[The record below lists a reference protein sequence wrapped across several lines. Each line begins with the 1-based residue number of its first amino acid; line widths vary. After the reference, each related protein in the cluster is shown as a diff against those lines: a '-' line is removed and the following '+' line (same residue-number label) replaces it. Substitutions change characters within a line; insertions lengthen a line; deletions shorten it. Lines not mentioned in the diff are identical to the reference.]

1 QTLERIFREVDHQL
15 IAHCE
20 DEATIQANLERLT
33 AEKGRENLTAAD
45 HPAIRSA
52 EGCYISS
59 SAAIGL
65 ARKTGARFHLYHVS
79 TAMELDLL
87 EGDLQLAEKKI
98 TAEACVHHLWFSD
111 EDYAELGNRIKW
123 NPAVKTVADRDALRA
138 ALLDGRIDVVATD
151 HAPHTLDE
159 KNQRYA
165 DAPSGGPLVQN
176 SLPAMLELAR
186 RLDIDYAR
194 IVELMCHQPAQ
205 LFGIQERGF
214 LREGYHAD
222 LVLVDPHR
230 PYTVQAADMFS
241 KCGWSPFEGRT
252 FAARV
257 NQTWVNGTVVYR
269 DGKHRN
275 TPAGQRLIFDRGW

>member
-1 QTLERIFREVDHQL
+1 
-15 IAHCE
+15 
-20 DEATIQANLERLT
+20 
-33 AEKGRENLTAAD
+33 
-45 HPAIRSA
+45 
-52 EGCYISS
+52 
-59 SAAIGL
+59 
-65 ARKTGARFHLYHVS
+65 
-79 TAMELDLL
+79 M
-87 EGDLQLAEKKI
+87 
-98 TAEACVHHLWFSD
+98 
-111 EDYAELGNRIKW
+111 
-123 NPAVKTVADRDALRA
+123 
-138 ALLDGRIDVVATD
+138 VATD
-151 HAPHTLDE
+151 HAPHTLEE
-159 KNQRYA
+159 KQRPYI

-194 IVELMCHQPAQ
+194 IIELMCHQPAQ

-222 LVLVDPHR
+222 IVLVDPHQ

-275 TPAGQRLIFDRGW
+275 APAGQRLIFERGW